1 MIVFKIYHNKNK
13 RRNMESLKH
22 EIQTI
27 INLQYDRIVLAR
39 EAAKDYKD
47 ITAEE
52 LAYAAIK
59 TKTDYRD
66 SVQLNI
72 SDIVDR
78 YSQNEIR
85 RFCLVLEPL
94 LKLDSSVNFSHKTFM
109 TQYRKP
115 FYQELNG
122 SALVAFEKKYFAF
135 LIEAFIVEYAKQFV
149 VHEEDSDREHPAE
162 LDFWE
167 TKLRSTFNVA
177 VINTDLEDLEKYVA
191 VYDYH
196 DEEISY
202 ANTLARLK
210 KIAIAEKNKIEAEKS
225 IAESKK
231 EIEILDTELAQHES
245 IISEL
250 EKIEEEALRKFN
262 EFMIPVRKFLRTT
275 SENQAKRKKEQQLK
289 EGK

>member
-1 MIVFKIYHNKNK
+1 
-13 RRNMESLKH
+13 MESLKH

-109 TQYRKP
+109 TQHRKP
-115 FYQELNG
+115 FYQEQNG
-122 SALVAFEKKYFAF
+122 SALVVFEKKYFAF

-149 VHEEDSDREHPAE
+149 LHEEDSDREHPAE

-177 VINTDLEDLEKYVA
+177 VINTDLEDLEKYVS

-202 ANTLARLK
+202 ANTLSRFK
-210 KIAIAEKNKIEAEKS
+210 KIAIAEKNKLEAEKS
-225 IAESKK
+225 IAESQK
-231 EIEILDTELAQHES
+231 EIEILNSELAQHDS
-245 IISEL
+245 VIAEL
-250 EKIEEEALRKFN
+250 ERIEEEAVRVFN
-262 EFMIPVRKFLRTT
+262 EKMTWFRNYIRAT
-275 SENQAKRKKEQQLK
+275 SQNQANKKQKLK